1 LSEVGPQPEA
11 RLDQLTGL
19 RVILA
24 PGRADRPIDFAPAE
38 HGPPSPGECP
48 FCEGNEGKTPAET
61 WADRPDGPADG
72 TGWRVRAVPN
82 LYPVLSDEEHLEA
95 DRVVAESGLR
105 DPLLDSGRQ
114 AGQTLFTAAVS
125 EGQHEVVIH
134 CPTHERTLA
143 SLDSERLALAVAGW
157 RQRVRALADQ
167 AAYVQL
173 IVNEGPD
180 AGASLEHSHAQVYA
194 FGFVPP
200 MVARERERFRTYAE
214 NTGGGDLL
222 AEILSEEIRLGE
234 RLVAIDDDAALLCPW
249 ASRSPYELRIVPRSP
264 SARFELDEGVG
275 LGMLE
280 LALSALRARFGHD
293 PQLNL
298 WVRTAPR
305 GAEPFHWHLDIAPR
319 LAIKA
324 GLELSTGLD
333 VNILAPERAASEL
346 REALGAET

>member
-1 LSEVGPQPEA
+1 MSEAGPQPEA

-38 HGPPSPGECP
+38 HGPPSGGECP
-48 FCEGNEGKTPAET
+48 FCEGNESMTPAEA

-72 TGWRVRAVPN
+72 PGWRVRAVPN
-82 LYPVLSDEEHLEA
+82 LYPVLIEDGGDE
-95 DRVVAESGLR
+95 VAGVGSSPGLR
-105 DPLLDSGRQ
+105 DPLLASGRRSDQ
-114 AGQTLFTAAVS
+114 NLFSTSPS
-125 EGQHEVVIH
+125 EGRHEVVIH
-134 CPTHERTLA
+134 CPNHERTLA
-143 SLDSERLALAVAGW
+143 SLDSEQLRLAVAGW
-157 RQRVRALADQ
+157 RERVGSLADE

-214 NTGGGDLL
+214 GTGGGDLL
-222 AEILSEEIRLGE
+222 ADLVAEEVRLGE
-234 RLVAIDDDAALLCPW
+234 RLIAIDDDAALLCPW
-249 ASRSPYELRIVPRSP
+249 ASRSPYELRVVPRNP

-280 LALSALRARFGHD
+280 LALRALRARFGED

-346 REALGAET
+346 REALG